1 PADGLSRALPVLL
14 LDGEVDVR
22 VRVCLPAL
30 ALDHPAGLATA
41 AGVAAPRNGLAEL
54 TIGPLRVLLQVAD
67 RFQAL
72 LVAQLDPA
80 QVEHGVLHRCRH
92 LLALTGLVTLNQG
105 RQDSDQQVHAGVA
118 VTESGTGDGR

>member
-1 PADGLSRALPVLL
+1 LLDLAKDVEDLVCAGARGAVSRVLDPLRPADGLSRALPVLL

-80 QVEHGVLHRCRH
+80 QVEHGVLHR
-92 LLALTGLVTLNQG
+92 
-105 RQDSDQQVHAGVA
+105 
-118 VTESGTGDGR
+118 